1 VLRSVP
7 EPGGERREDR
17 GAACVLGVCDG
28 SGWILQEDNTARP
41 CDCQAR
47 RIGKA
52 VSTRLGTR
60 IPKRFQGVS
69 FDRKPIS
76 DLDTSVLRE
85 VRRYVEQVDARLDAG
100 DGYWF
105 FGDTG
110 TGKTSLAMLISR
122 KALEAGRSV
131 AIYSVPVLLTR
142 IRATYG
148 EGSSFSYLELFEH
161 LCSVDLLQLDDI
173 GAENVTPWVAEQLY
187 SIVNE
192 RWQDKRSVIVTS
204 NLHDRDAL
212 SEQVGGRTLSRLDEM
227 CEAIPVMGPDLRLAP
242 GG

>member
-1 VLRSVP
+1 M
-7 EPGGERREDR
+7 
-17 GAACVLGVCDG
+17 
-28 SGWILQEDNTARP
+28 
-41 CDCQAR
+41 
-47 RIGKA
+47 
-52 VSTRLGTR
+52 
-60 IPKRFQGVS
+60 GVS

-76 DLDTSVLRE
+76 DLDVSVLRE
-85 VRRYVEQVDARLDAG
+85 VRRYVEQIDAHIDAG
-100 DGYWF
+100 KGYWF

-142 IRATYG
+142 IRATYA
-148 EGSSFSYLELFEH
+148 EGSTFSYMELFEH

-192 RWQDKRSVIVTS
+192 RWQDQRSIIVTS
-204 NLHDRDAL
+204 NLKDRDAL
-212 SEQVGGRTLSRLDEM
+212 AEQVGGRTLSRLDEM
-227 CEAIPVMGPDLRLAP
+227 CEPIPIMGPDLRVAP
-242 GG
+242 